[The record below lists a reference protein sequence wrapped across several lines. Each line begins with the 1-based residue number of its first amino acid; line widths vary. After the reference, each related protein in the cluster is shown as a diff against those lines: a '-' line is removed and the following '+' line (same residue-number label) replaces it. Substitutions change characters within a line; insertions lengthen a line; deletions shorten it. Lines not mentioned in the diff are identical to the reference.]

1 MPIAMRLPLAAA
13 GMLVLCV
20 STRSAGAQTC
30 NLNPC
35 TDPVTASATINSVA
49 RLSITS
55 TTTALTS
62 PKGVDFGTSAG
73 VNNSGPTLTV
83 KSNAGY
89 TLTAAAATSTWTGGS
104 NNKPAT
110 DLKMTVNGGSVT
122 ALGQVAHSTTA
133 TAGTSY
139 TIGYNTI
146 YSFTVDKPGTYS
158 LVVNY
163 TLTAP

>member
-1 MPIAMRLPLAAA
+1 MACI
-13 GMLVLCV
+13 V
-20 STRSAGAQTC
+20 STRNSAAQTC
-30 NLNPC
+30 NANPC
-35 TDPVTASATINSVA
+35 TVPVTATATINSVA
-49 RLSITS
+49 RLTVS
-55 TTTALTS
+55 TTTTTLTA
-62 PKGVDFGTSAG
+62 PKAADFGAGAG
-73 VNNSGPTLTV
+73 VTSSGPTLTV

-89 TLTAAAATSTWTGGS
+89 TLTASAATTTWTGGA
-104 NNKPAT
+104 NNKPAS
-110 DLKMTVNGGSVT
+110 DLKMNVNSGSFT

-146 YSFTVDKPGTYS
+146 YSFTVDKPGAYS